1 MAIRPEMLTWARE
14 TAGLSLEDAARS
26 IGLKNARGETG
37 PNRLAKLESGD
48 HEPKPALL
56 EKMAKTYRRPL
67 LVFYLNDPPT
77 AADRGQDFRTLP
89 GEERDNPELDALIR
103 DIKARQE
110 LVSSVLEDEEIE
122 PPNFVGKASLETPV
136 RELAVSIQKRCEIDI
151 AEFRAHKTVDD
162 AFNYLRAKIEQAGV
176 FVLLIGNLGS
186 HHTNI
191 PVRIF
196 RGYASADRLAPMIVI
211 NDQDVRA
218 AWSFTAL
225 HEFVHLWLG
234 ETGISGVDASNKA
247 ERYCNDVAGE
257 ILVPAEDL
265 RVFANPASFS
275 LTVNFI
281 NEYAGK
287 WHVSRP
293 MVAFKLYR
301 TGRIDHDT
309 WRRLDSRFYDEFLE
323 FQERKSEKQKSSE
336 GGPNYYVV
344 KRHRV
349 GSALLGLV
357 RRALDEGT
365 LTYTKAGRVL
375 GVKPRNVEPLLA
387 PVRNRGLR

>member
-67 LVFYLNDPPT
+67 LVFYLNDPPK
-77 AADRGQDFRTLP
+77 AADLGQDFRTLP

-110 LVSSVLEDEEIE
+110 LVRSVLEDEEIE

-136 RELAVSIQKRCEIDI
+136 RELAARIQKRFEIDI

-225 HEFVHLWLG
+225 HELVHLWLG
-234 ETGISGVDASNKA
+234 ETGISGVDATNKT

-265 RVFANPASFS
+265 RVFANPASFN

-357 RRALDEGT
+357 RRALDEGA

>member
-67 LVFYLNDPPT
+67 LVFYLNDPPK

-110 LVSSVLEDEEIE
+110 LVRSVLEDEEIE

-136 RELAVSIQKRCEIDI
+136 RELAARIQKRFEIDI
-151 AEFRAHKTVDD
+151 AEFRGHKTIDD

-211 NDQDVRA
+211 NNQDVRA

-225 HEFVHLWLG
+225 HELVHLWRG
-234 ETGISGVDASNKA
+234 ETGISGVDATNQT

-265 RVFANPASFS
+265 RIFANPASFN

>member
-1 MAIRPEMLTWARE
+1 MAIRPQMLTWARE

-67 LVFYLNDPPT
+67 LVFYLNDPPK

-110 LVSSVLEDEEIE
+110 LVRSVLEDEEIE

-136 RELAVSIQKRCEIDI
+136 RELAARIQKRFEVDI

-225 HEFVHLWLG
+225 HELVHLWLG
-234 ETGISGVDASNKA
+234 ETGISGVDATNKT

-265 RVFANPASFS
+265 RVFANPASFN
-275 LTVNFI
+275 LAVNFI

-301 TGRIDHDT
+301 MGRIDHDT